1 MGLLGGLTEIIN
13 VNWLNS
19 DWHKVI
25 NQRHLFTYLGDCR
38 HIVLSA
44 ALCACSAWTSITMSC
59 VL

>member
-1 MGLLGGLTEIIN
+1 MGLLGGLIKIIN

-25 NQRHLFTYLGDCR
+25 NQRHLFTYLGDYR
-38 HIVLSA
+38 HIASA
-44 ALCACSAWTSITMSC
+44 ALRACSAWTSITMSC